1 MRAPMIALMLAPLAA
16 CGPQAGVKGLC
27 TPFETA
33 DAKPAAGVPAPSAA
47 AADASAPL
55 EDCLHRW
62 AYSLAGS
69 SDPADQVASATVAAC
84 AGQLSAWNREALAP
98 AATAPAQAL
107 SLMTGE
113 PVSPMTAHREFA
125 ESRALFYV
133 VQARAGH
140 CALPPPARPRS

>member
-1 MRAPMIALMLAPLAA
+1 MRAPLIALLLAPLAA

-33 DAKPAAGVPAPSAA
+33 DAKPASGVPAPSAA

-62 AYSLAGS
+62 AYSLAPS

-84 AGQLSAWNREALAP
+84 AGQLSAWNRESLTPGAG
-98 AATAPAQAL
+98 APAQAL
-107 SLMTGE
+107 SLMSGE
-113 PVSPMTAHREFA
+113 PISPMAAHREFA
-125 ESRALFYV
+125 ESRALFFV
-133 VQARAGH
+133 VQARAGK
-140 CALPPPARPRS
+140 CAPPPPRKDGA

>member
-1 MRAPMIALMLAPLAA
+1 MRSPLIALILAPLAA
-16 CGPQAGVKGLC
+16 CGQQAGVKGLC
-27 TPFETA
+27 TPFEAA
-33 DAKPAAGVPAPSAA
+33 DSKPASGVPAPSAA

-62 AYSLAGS
+62 AYSLAPS
-69 SDPADQVASATVAAC
+69 SDPAEQVATATVAAC
-84 AGQLSAWNREALAP
+84 AGQLSAWNREALTP
-98 AATAPAQAL
+98 ATGVPAQGL

-113 PVSPMTAHREFA
+113 PISPMAAHREFA

-140 CALPPPARPRS
+140 CAPPPPRKTG

>member
-1 MRAPMIALMLAPLAA
+1 MRAPMIALLLAPLAA

-27 TPFETA
+27 TPFEAA
-33 DAKPAAGVPAPSAA
+33 DAKPVAGVPAPSAA

-69 SDPADQVASATVAAC
+69 ADPADQVAGATVAAC
-84 AGQLSAWNREALAP
+84 AGQLSAWNREALGP
-98 AATAPAQAL
+98 G
-107 SLMTGE
+107 SGE
-113 PVSPMTAHREFA
+113 PVQAVSLMSGAPISPMAAHREFA

-140 CALPPPARPRS
+140 CAPPPPARERR